1 MKMIKY
7 SDFLN
12 KEVRVI
18 SVVFFTN
25 GRIIKTEYYGK
36 LIKETKKHI
45 HIIERDGN
53 KINIQKKHV
62 KRVDTNV

>member
-1 MKMIKY
+1 MIKY

-36 LIKETKKHI
+36 FIKETKKYI
-45 HIIERDGN
+45 YIIERDGN